1 MAVLTDEI
9 KTFIVKSLACYD
21 SPSQVAK
28 DVLTMFGV
36 EVSRQQVYAYNPDGT
51 ETPAQRWVD
60 LFDATRDVFLADVS
74 HIGVTHKAVR
84 LRMLERMI
92 HKAIEHNYTLVAA
105 KLLAQVARECGGM
118 YERPASR
125 AEKAAAEAREA
136 AAAMEAIRAW
146 ADQPPATT
154 LTPDSTQTESAAPVA
169 PADAAGRADRPPQP
183 DEPAD
188 APADAPAESPP
199 ESSADSPTAP
209 PSEAERLAQLVRTLD
224 ALEQRG
230 IHAGGDTR
238 DAGVTVEIAAPPAL
252 NTPVLT
258 QPVLTPPVLTT
269 RGDPDKGP
277 WLRPRVAQQRA
288 AAQQPARPNPAGGAA
303 PSRAT
308 PYGW

>member
-60 LFDATRDVFLADVS
+60 LFDATRAVFLADVS

-92 HKAIEHNYTLVAA
+92 HKALEHNYTLVAA
-105 KLLAQVARECGGM
+105 KLLVQVARECGGM
-118 YERPASR
+118 YERPATR

-154 LTPDSTQTESAAPVA
+154 LYPDSTQSESAALTPS
-169 PADAAGRADRPPQP
+169 DAADLTEVPAQSEPPAAG
-183 DEPAD
+183 PAESSS
-188 APADAPAESPP
+188 DAPAEPP
-199 ESSADSPTAP
+199 TEMPT
-209 PSEAERLAQLVRTLD
+209 EAGRLAELTRSLADLD
-224 ALEQRG
+224 QQPARASGDPRQ
-230 IHAGGDTR
+230 AGF
-238 DAGVTVEIAAPPAL
+238 TVEIAAPP
-252 NTPVLT
+252 VLT
-258 QPVLTPPVLTT
+258 IG
-269 RGDPDKGP
+269 GDPEKGP
-277 WLRPRVAQQRA
+277 WLRPRET
-288 AAQQPARPNPAGGAA
+288 ARGETGV
-303 PSRAT
+303 R
-308 PYGW
+308 

>member
-60 LFDATRDVFLADVS
+60 LFDATREVFLADVS

-154 LTPDSTQTESAAPVA
+154 LYPDSTQTEKVAPVA
-169 PADAAGRADRPPQP
+169 PQEDAAGRADLPPQA
-183 DEPAD
+183 DVPAE
-188 APADAPAESPP
+188 APAESPA
-199 ESSADSPTAP
+199 ESSADSLPAP

-224 ALEQRG
+224 DLEQRG
-230 IHAGGDTR
+230 PHAGGDTR
-238 DAGVTVEIAAPPAL
+238 DAGVSVEIAAPPI
-252 NTPVLT
+252 
-258 QPVLTPPVLTT
+258 LTT
-269 RGDPDKGP
+269 GGDPDKGP
-277 WLRPRVAQQRA
+277 WLRPRLPQN
-288 AAQQPARPNPAGGAA
+288 PTARQTSAPNPSSSPASA
-303 PSRAT
+303 